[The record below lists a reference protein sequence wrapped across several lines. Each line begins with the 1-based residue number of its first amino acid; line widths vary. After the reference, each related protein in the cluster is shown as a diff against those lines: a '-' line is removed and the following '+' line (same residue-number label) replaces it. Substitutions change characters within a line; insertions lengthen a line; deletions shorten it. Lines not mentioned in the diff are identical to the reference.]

1 MLLILYP
8 KTHTINEVKTM
19 KKLSLLLT
27 VMTIFLIAVSSFAQ
41 EHEINIPPVTLF
53 KNVNVWDGTSDS
65 LKKGYDVL
73 VVRNLIKK
81 VAKDIPTTATYEV
94 DAKRDEVQEVHVS
107 IPGDYQVYTIY
118 KIKEGG
124 TREKIEVP
132 VAVID
137 GGGRTLLP
145 GLIDM
150 HVHLH
155 VAMVL
160 GGVPGLE
167 QMGWQEIGA
176 RAVARANDRLLEGFT
191 TVRDMGGTDGG
202 FKKVFDDGTLAGPR
216 IYPSGA
222 YISQTSGH
230 FDLRLPTMRNPSLTP
245 HHDSNINRL
254 GIAIIADGVDAVMAA
269 VRQNLSQGATQIKL
283 ANSGGVVSTM
293 DPLHTRQYTMA
304 ELRAAVQTAE
314 DWGTYVATH
323 SIPDGSVK
331 RALEAGVKS
340 IEHAAFI
347 TEETARLVKENNAYL
362 SVNLTAYSNYALQIP
377 HMKVEPSKS
386 KMEAVVRYGEDFK
399 RVIDKVQP
407 KMVFSTD
414 VVGGNLQSARQHR
427 DHEKWL
433 HAEFF
438 GNLAM
443 LRAATSTAGE
453 LLSLTGPLNPYP
465 HKLGVIE
472 PGAYADILIV
482 DGNPLE
488 DITVIG
494 GNAKWFDAKPR
505 KAGIETIRMIMK
517 DGEVYKNTL

>member
-1 MLLILYP
+1 MMKNRRNPFTKILVFSLACLLAPISVQAEGSVP
-8 KTHTINEVKTM
+8 
-19 KKLSLLLT
+19 S
-27 VMTIFLIAVSSFAQ
+27 
-41 EHEINIPPVTLF
+41 VTLF
-53 KNVNVWDGTSDS
+53 KNVNIFDGRSDT
-65 LKKGYDVL
+65 LKGDTDVL
-73 VVRNLIKK
+73 VVGKVIRK
-81 VAKDIPTTATYEV
+81 VAKNIPSVANYEV
-94 DAKRDEVQEVHVS
+94 DAVSGEVSE
-107 IPGDYQVYTIY
+107 IPVTLSMDYHTYSIY
-118 KIKEGG
+118 KVDQAG
-124 TREKIEVP
+124 TKEKIEVP
-132 VAVID
+132 VTVIN

-155 VAMVL
+155 VAMVG

-176 RAVARANDRLLEGFT
+176 RAVARARDRLYEGFT
-191 TVRDMGGTDGG
+191 TVRDMGATDAGL
-202 FKKVFDDGTLAGPR
+202 KKVIDDGTLVGPR

-254 GIAIIADGVDAVMAA
+254 GMAIIADGADAVRAA
-269 VRQNLSQGATQIKL
+269 VRQNLSQGATQIKI

-293 DPLHTRQYTMA
+293 DPLHTRQYSMS
-304 ELRAAVQTAE
+304 ELKAAVETAE

-323 SIPDGSVK
+323 SIPDDSVR

-340 IEHAAFI
+340 IEHAAFL
-347 TEETARLVKENNAYL
+347 TEETARLVKEKGAFL
-362 SVNLTAYSNYALQIP
+362 AVNLTAYSDYALQIP

-386 KMEAVVRYGEDFK
+386 KMESVVRYGEKFK
-399 RVIDKVQP
+399 QVIDKVKP

-414 VVGGNLQSARQHR
+414 VVGGDLTSARQHR

-433 HAEFF
+433 HAKFF

-453 LLSLTGPLNPYP
+453 LLALTGPLNPYP
-465 HKLGVIE
+465 HTLGVIE
-472 PGAYADILIV
+472 AGAYADILIV

-488 DITVIG
+488 DITVLG
-494 GNAKWFDAKPR
+494 ANPKWFDAEPR
-505 KAGIETIRMIMK
+505 TEGIHSIRLIMK
-517 DGEVYKNTL
+517 DGKIYKNTL